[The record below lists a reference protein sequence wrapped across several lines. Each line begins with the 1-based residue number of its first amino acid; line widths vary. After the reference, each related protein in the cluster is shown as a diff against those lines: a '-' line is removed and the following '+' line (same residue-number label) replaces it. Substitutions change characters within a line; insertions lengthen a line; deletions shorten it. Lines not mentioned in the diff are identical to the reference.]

1 MKRAGS
7 MRSIRW
13 FLTLTLLISGCGRK
27 PSASLPTDGKALAT
41 LTCSQCHTLPSPAHL
56 PPEEWP
62 YMLAWMGNYLGQP
75 NDIEINPLLVVKNY
89 VPPQPVV
96 TREQFNVIRNYFI
109 TQSAVEYHLPPP
121 QPKPPVTDL
130 FEPIPVNISA
140 PVISMVAIDP
150 VDRALIVGSSLPAGL
165 FVVEHG
171 ANRSIPV
178 HTEPVD
184 FERLGSVRRI
194 ALIGD
199 LGHDARRGQITD
211 FNVRD
216 DTRQV
221 LVDNYPRIASLRTAD
236 IDGDGTNDLVA
247 CGFGD
252 YPVGRVAIW
261 WGGGDKPKEQVLFEE
276 AGAVWCDVADFD
288 GDGRPDV
295 VIAVGSN
302 RPRILAFVNNG
313 GRQFTPQVIAD
324 RPVGWGYNR
333 CCLVDWDGDGKTDI
347 VEVAGN
353 NIELRGRPIK
363 TKHGVRVLRNEGN
376 WHFREVL
383 FEPLPG
389 AMDVVAG
396 DFNGDGRVDLA
407 VTAFC
412 PDWRLPVPITF
423 LLLLQRPDG
432 TVERQTIEDRFWN
445 RWMRIGAG
453 DVDGD
458 GRTDLI
464 LGAAEVPV
472 AVPVEYMARYRELL
486 PGKPSV
492 LILHNRKSP

>member
-1 MKRAGS
+1 MNAVGS
-7 MRSIRW
+7 LQRGVW
-13 FLTLTLLISGCGRK
+13 LAAVGALLSGCSREQ
-27 PSASLPTDGKALAT
+27 PAPAVIDGKALAT
-41 LTCSQCHTLPSPAHL
+41 ITCSQCHTLPSPGHL
-56 PPEEWP
+56 APEEWP
-62 YMLAWMGNYLGQP
+62 YLLAWMGNYLGQP
-75 NDIEINPLLVVKNY
+75 NDIPIDPNLIAKNF

-96 TREQFNVIRNYFI
+96 TRGQFNAIRNYFL
-109 TQSAVEYHLPPP
+109 TQSAIEYHVAPP
-121 QPKPPVTDL
+121 QPRPPVTEL
-130 FEPIPVNISA
+130 FEPVPVKISA
-140 PVISMVAIDP
+140 PVISLVAVDP
-150 VDRALIVGSSLPAGL
+150 ADRALIVGSSLPAGL
-165 FVVEHG
+165 LIVQHG
-171 ANRSIPV
+171 TNRSIPV

-194 ALIGD
+194 TLIGD

-211 FNVRD
+211 FDSRD
-216 DTRQV
+216 DTRHI
-221 LVDNYPRIASLRTAD
+221 LVDNYPRIAAQRTAD
-236 IDGDGTNDLVA
+236 VDGDGTNDLVA
-247 CGFGD
+247 CGFGN
-252 YPVGRVAIW
+252 YPIGRVAVW
-261 WGGGDKPKEQVLFEE
+261 WGGGDKPQEQVLFEE

-288 GDGRPDV
+288 GDGRPDI
-295 VIAVGSN
+295 VIAVGNN
-302 RPRILAFVNNG
+302 RPRILAFVNEG
-313 GRQFTPQVIAD
+313 GRRFTQRVIVE

-333 CCLVDWDGDGKTDI
+333 CCLTDWDGDGKPDL
-347 VEVAGN
+347 VELTGN

-363 TKHGVRVLRNEGN
+363 PWHGVRVLRNEGD

-396 DFNGDGRVDLA
+396 DFDGNGRVDLA

-412 PDWRLPVPITF
+412 PDWRLPTPTTF

-432 TVERQTIEDRFWN
+432 TVERSTLEDRFWN

-472 AVPVEYMARYRELL
+472 AVPAEYAAHYKELL
-486 PGKPSV
+486 KDKPSV